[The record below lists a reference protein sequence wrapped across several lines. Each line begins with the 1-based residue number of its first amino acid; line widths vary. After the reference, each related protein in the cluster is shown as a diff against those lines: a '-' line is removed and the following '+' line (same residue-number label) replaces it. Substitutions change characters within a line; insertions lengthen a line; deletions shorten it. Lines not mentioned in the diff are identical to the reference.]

1 MIRLFDLTPRMWL
14 ILAHDLL
21 ATAVAVLAAFY
32 LRFGEKGL
40 ALRWELL
47 KFVLPAFVIYSGWSS
62 WSPGC
67 PRPSGASPRCR
78 T

>member
-40 ALRWELL
+40 ALR
-47 KFVLPAFVIYSGWSS
+47 
-62 WSPGC
+62 
-67 PRPSGASPRCR
+67 
-78 T
+78 